1 MKFLITGGAGFIGSN
16 FIKYLLQYYP
26 DAEVLNIDKLTYAG
40 NTDNLKSVENDS
52 RYTFIKGDIANE
64 QDVAVAFKW
73 KPDIV
78 INFAAE
84 THVDRSIID
93 PAAFVKTDVIGTH
106 MLLEASRKNNVQK
119 YVQISTDEV
128 YGHIESGHDSEG
140 EAFTETTAFRPR
152 SPYSASKAGAD
163 HLVQS
168 YFTTYGLPTIIT
180 HSCNVYGY
188 YQHPEKFMPLFITN
202 LLEGKKVPLYG
213 DGMQVREYIFVDEYC
228 QALAVILESGLI
240 GESYNISAG
249 HSRMNK
255 DVAVQLLQLLQKDE
269 SSIVHVN
276 DRPGHDVRYAVNAE
290 KLNGLGWSSSI
301 PFEEGL
307 RRTVHWYTEN
317 DWWWNKIKHADSFK
331 DYYKQQYTD
340 KAVH

>member
-1 MKFLITGGAGFIGSN
+1 MKYLITGGAGFIGSN

-40 NTDNLKSVENDS
+40 NLDNLKTVENNS
-52 RYTFIKGDIANE
+52 RYEFLKGDIANE
-64 QDVAVAFKW
+64 EDVAKAFAW
-73 KPDIV
+73 QPDIV

-106 MLLEASRKNNVQK
+106 MLLEASRKHGVKK

-128 YGHIESGHDSEG
+128 YGHLPDLEG
-140 EAFTETTAFRPR
+140 EFVETTPFNPR

-168 YFTTYGLPTIIT
+168 YFTTYGLPTVIT

-188 YQHPEKFMPLFITN
+188 HQHPEKFMPLFITN
-202 LLEGKKVPLYG
+202 LLEAKKVPLYG
-213 DGMQVREYIFVDEYC
+213 DGTQIREYIFVDEYC
-228 QALAVILESGLI
+228 QALAVILESGKI
-240 GESYNISAG
+240 GESYNISSG
-249 HSRMNK
+249 NSQMNK
-255 DVAVQLLQLLQKDE
+255 KVVVQLLQLLDKDE
-269 SSIVHVN
+269 SSIVHVD
-276 DRPGHDVRYAVNAE
+276 DRPGHDVRYAVNAD
-290 KLNGLGWSSSI
+290 KLKGLGWNSHIS
-301 PFEEGL
+301 FEEGL
-307 RRTVHWYTEN
+307 KRTVNWYTEN
-317 DWWWNKIKHADSFK
+317 DWWWKKIKYEESFK
-331 DYYKQQYTD
+331 DYYKQQYKD